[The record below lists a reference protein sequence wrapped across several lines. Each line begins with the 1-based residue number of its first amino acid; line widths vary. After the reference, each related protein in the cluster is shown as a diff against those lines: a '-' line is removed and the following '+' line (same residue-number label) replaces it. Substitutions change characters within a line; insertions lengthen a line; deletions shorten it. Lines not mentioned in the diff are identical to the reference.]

1 MKDETERLRL
11 DAEREQAATA
21 QRAAAEAE
29 EAERARLEAELET
42 ARLKLQVK
50 TQRRSVVAS
59 SGRVSS
65 APRRVA
71 REERAPSSCRNH
83 PPHLSLIHI

>member
-29 EAERARLEAELET
+29 EAEEAEATL
-42 ARLKLQVK
+42 
-50 TQRRSVVAS
+50 
-59 SGRVSS
+59 
-65 APRRVA
+65 APAWRVA
-71 REERAPSSCRNH
+71 LPSRPTRSRRC
-83 PPHLSLIHI
+83 

>member
-1 MKDETERLRL
+1 MKDETEKLRL

-50 TQRRSVVAS
+50 AHGRPVVAS

-71 REERAPSSCRNH
+71 REEKAPSSYGNH
-83 PPHLSLIHI
+83 PPHLAG